1 MAFGNGHSTNWWE
14 HLIPGWRHVAAVK
27 TIADTNKNVTNF
39 KNGMKTEYGSS
50 PTYVS
55 GYGSEIFGASKIQP
69 SDLGAWF
76 KKYAAQNG
84 INQNTL
90 NMINSMSDAALGG
103 ILDEYWKKEGMGVW
117 KNNIFDTS
125 SAMQDL
131 RALDSLDIPMEKSYG
146 DILRESEAKIDAENR
161 QIMDLYDAA
170 LNNQQSLYNSQMGNI
185 DRGYNRYA
193 KQLLAMDYQK
203 NNQLL
208 GNLEGSMSKARQNAL
223 EAGAS
228 AGVRL
233 ANNVNTLMSTQNQQ
247 AQQSLQTSNNLA
259 QMLMNQQQAAAGL
272 KGNLA
277 NAYSTNANNK
287 AGLLQGTLERK
298 QNYVDSS
305 WNQYQNEYN
314 DKLNAATAAL
324 GSNPFVDAQKGYNQT
339 QNYKKQ
345 SQTQASPY

>member
-1 MAFGNGHSTNWWE
+1 MKWWDAVFATNPFTLPLWGTAQLGNKGYKTIKN
-14 HLIPGWRHVAAVK
+14 GVK
-27 TIADTNKNVTNF
+27 TD
-39 KNGMKTEYGSS
+39 YGSS

-55 GYGSEIFGASKIQP
+55 GIGSEMFGANKIQP
-69 SDLGAWF
+69 GELGAWF
-76 KKYAAQNG
+76 KRYAAQNG
-84 INQNTL
+84 IDQKTL

-103 ILDEYWKKEGMGVW
+103 ILDEYWTKSNMGIW
-117 KNNIFDTS
+117 KDNVFDTG

-131 RALDSLDIPMEKSYG
+131 RALQSLDIPMEKSYG
-146 DILRESEAKIDAENR
+146 DIVREAEARVDAENR
-161 QIMDLYDAA
+161 QLMDIYDSA
-170 LNNQQSLYNSQMGNI
+170 LNNQQSLYNSQMGNL
-185 DRGYNRYA
+185 DRGYDRYA
-193 KQLLAMDYQK
+193 KQVLAMDYQK

-208 GNLEGSMSKARQNAL
+208 GSLEGSMSKARQNAL

-272 KGNLA
+272 KSNLA
-277 NAYSTNANNK
+277 NAYSTNANQK

-298 QNYVDSS
+298 QNYADSS
-305 WNQYQNEYN
+305 WNQYQKEYN
-314 DKLNAATAAL
+314 DKLDAATAAL
-324 GSNPFVDAQKGYNQT
+324 GGNPFVDAQKGYNQT